1 MHFEGSE
8 DPFVHVVGE
17 SHARSF
23 GDMSRRGF
31 NSSVGVDASLAHTH
45 DWIARI
51 KPVARSV
58 G

>member
-1 MHFEGSE
+1 MHLEGSE

-23 GDMSRRGF
+23 GDMTSRSF
-31 NSSVGVDASLAHTH
+31 NSSIGIDASLAHAH
-45 DWIARI
+45 DGIARI